1 MLKNVKVLIQICF
14 IRYNGY
20 IFVHIINNNNLKIT
34 KMTTIKNIL
43 NPRQRRI
50 ILISFAWNPTGQYI
64 TDIKDLPQVLKELD
78 PGKGI
83 EFIKECLGIDCFS
96 ELCHCTTNFCTLAC
110 LLTTQRS
117 CNSITLKYLN

>member
-83 EFIKECLGIDCFS
+83 EFI
-96 ELCHCTTNFCTLAC
+96 
-110 LLTTQRS
+110 
-117 CNSITLKYLN
+117 

>member
-83 EFIKECLGIDCFS
+83 EFIKEFDN
-96 ELCHCTTNFCTLAC
+96 T
-110 LLTTQRS
+110 
-117 CNSITLKYLN
+117 TLKFKRVSKKTILSSTWNAEELEILKLHPYFL

>member
-1 MLKNVKVLIQICF
+1 
-14 IRYNGY
+14 
-20 IFVHIINNNNLKIT
+20 
-34 KMTTIKNIL
+34 MTTIKNIL

-83 EFIKECLGIDCFS
+83 EFIKEFDN
-96 ELCHCTTNFCTLAC
+96 T
-110 LLTTQRS
+110 
-117 CNSITLKYLN
+117 TLKFKRVSKKTILSSTWNAEELEILKLHPYFL